1 MIKLCVETN
10 KPGEILMNLDEMKVK
25 ISEYMAKEII
35 KQPGRTIRP
44 DEALLTSGLID
55 SFHLVDL
62 ALFVE
67 DNFGVHIDDSELNA
81 STFDS
86 LDGLISL
93 IQSRQ

>member
-1 MIKLCVETN
+1 MSDEIFTKLAQYIT
-10 KPGEILMNLDEMKVK
+10 
-25 ISEYMAKEII
+25 AEII
-35 KQPGRTIRP
+35 KQPNRALNG
-44 DEALLTSGLID
+44 DEALISSGLID

-86 LDGLISL
+86 LDQLVAFV
-93 IQSRQ
+93 QSRK

>member
-1 MIKLCVETN
+1 
-10 KPGEILMNLDEMKVK
+10 MNADEMKVK
-25 ISEYMAKEII
+25 LAEYLAEDIL
-35 KQPGRTIRP
+35 KQPKRIIGP
-44 DEALLTSGLID
+44 EEALLSSGLID

-86 LDGLISL
+86 LDGLVSF